1 MMKRRIYTCL
11 LMLLMLS
18 TAAFAQ
24 KKGTPEY
31 NAQLRATIVAMD
43 SVLKNS
49 TKTPPDVLMK
59 FADEQCAKFK
69 NDPIVMDSIA
79 EAFYRFYNN
88 EIYGERRYSELKRLH
103 PEYTNVY
110 LTEARLFHSMAWYED
125 AEGWHC
131 KSNLL
136 EKTKTKIDSAKIFM
150 PANAEPYM
158 LWVRLQSKF
167 RHTKLPDYEP
177 PTIDSELAEL
187 KKKLPAYPAYLETAR
202 YYEEILAKRDKNWL
216 LDAAEFYEK
225 AGENGEM
232 TAPFW
237 VNYSLMCYTY
247 YNNFEPEH
255 GIKIAQ
261 KGLQQFPNYP
271 RLLRAK
277 FWNEGRFEKWNDVFE
292 TSKLFFQ
299 YADTLKPSYIDYK
312 WIAQA
317 YENTKNYAEAIEY
330 YDKEL
335 KLVNDT
341 TERLTALLGKVNCY
355 NRMTPSQF
363 EPAVKTFAEYE
374 SLKKV
379 SGKVMEFYDYQFLV
393 NAYLYQTNDSTVPA
407 AERIRYFHI
416 ADSLCDLGAKASPIY
431 ASLISE
437 MRLETILMNR
447 YRLEF
452 GKFSGDQAALPEFH
466 DAAERLYKATL
477 EQQPPLKDIDYY
489 RMMKG
494 YHWALVHFIFA
505 DDKPKIYE
513 MASRMTSLDMPS
525 EMELVTLSAGRKK
538 DYRDWVDEAQELYNT
553 YHKQFGKK
561 IK

>member
-1 MMKRRIYTCL
+1 MMKRIYICL
-11 LMLLMLS
+11 LMLMVLS
-18 TAAFAQ
+18 TATFAQ
-24 KKGTPEY
+24 KKGSPEY
-31 NAQLRATIVAMD
+31 NAQLRATIIAMD
-43 SVLKNS
+43 SVLKYS
-49 TKTPPDVLMK
+49 TKTPPDILMK

-103 PEYTNVY
+103 PEYTDVY

-150 PANAEPYM
+150 PANAKPYM

-277 FWNEGRFEKWNDVFE
+277 FWNEGRFDKWDDVLE
-292 TSKLFFQ
+292 TGMKFLELR
-299 YADTLKPSYIDYK
+299 DTLPMLVDDYRWLGTANLK
-312 WIAQA
+312 KKK
-317 YENTKNYAEAIEY
+317 YSEAIEFFN
-330 YDKEL
+330 KQQEL
-335 KLVNDT
+335 GIRDSIQQVACFRNLLDCYNGLDQFEQAIETFSKLKSYKAQNDMEMSIFDYLKIEPTYRNQAIDT
-341 TERLTALLGKVNCY
+341 TLIAEKRLEYFMKLDTICAIEAKLSPEDVGSVL
-355 NRMTPSQF
+355 NRRLNYIMMRIGVEQGEQDIKRPEVLEGAQNLVD
-363 EPAVKTFAEYE
+363 A
-374 SLKKV
+374 
-379 SGKVMEFYDYQFLV
+379 V
-393 NAYLYQTNDSTVPA
+393 NALQMNQSEAKRDVRDTYYLVTGYRAIMVHYYFTDQHEEA
-407 AERIRYFHI
+407 YKIAE
-416 ADSLCDLGAKASPIY
+416 K
-431 ASLISE
+431 
-437 MRLETILMNR
+437 IL
-447 YRLEF
+447 Y
-452 GKFSGDQAALPEFH
+452 DLPE
-466 DAAERLYKATL
+466 A
-477 EQQPPLKDIDYY
+477 
-489 RMMKG
+489 
-494 YHWALVHFIFA
+494 
-505 DDKPKIYE
+505 
-513 MASRMTSLDMPS
+513 
-525 EMELVTLSAGRKK
+525 MELQGLSAAMANQYQSYKSA
-538 DYRDWVDEAQELYNT
+538 AQQIYDTLRPKFAT
-553 YHKQFGKK
+553 KRR
-561 IK
+561 